1 MGTSVSEE
9 SAASIFGVEWGQKVY
24 SKQYYSTRLH
34 GVRSLKTIT
43 VIYLGSLNFSSY
55 VHRPYFALLIED
67 NYLTDLSYI
76 KLNNTSDMYFISLCD
91 IKDKVS

>member
-9 SAASIFGVEWGQKVY
+9 SAASIFRVEWRPEIY
-24 SKQYYSTRLH
+24 PKQYYFTKLH
-34 GVRSLKTIT
+34 GLRSLKTIT
-43 VIYLGSLNFSSY
+43 LIYLGSLNFGTY
-55 VHRPYFALLIED
+55 IHRLYFALCIE
-67 NYLTDLSYI
+67 YTYFTDLSYV